1 MAGVPTNKIAI
12 RIDRIAGH
20 ATRLAAMAAVESNDF
35 FTIDDAI
42 VRAQEIKFHAEKLI
56 EDINEWLNEEV
67 K

>member
-12 RIDRIAGH
+12 RIDRIFGH
-20 ATRLAAMAAVESNDF
+20 ASSLENMVENSDEFFNVNDA
-35 FTIDDAI
+35 TI
-42 VRAQEIKFHAEKLI
+42 RAQEIVFHAEKLI